1 MAPRRDS
8 ETPLR
13 KGVTERIT
21 RDTLQTKTGK
31 RTAIKEEDT
40 KTTNGETRKD
50 RGTKVA
56 RIKKWTTESNFG

>member
-40 KTTNGETRKD
+40 KMTKGETRKD
-50 RGTKVA
+50 RDTKVA